1 MSVDHFSSCP
11 VFTWPPQSQNFTQL
25 LIFFRCKMN
34 GDSYLKYDW
43 HLTTKI
49 DHQRRHDYYLA
60 KLSEQNRIKK
70 LVEAEKANKNSK
82 KQELEKGFSAY
93 VNGPHSAKKRVESR
107 AKSRSQSRPGTGPS
121 YSPEKTSPEK
131 VSTRNRTHRKSWVDR
146 QGSKRSIPNVS
157 NLDFYLDLSDYLCG
171 ISSLNL
177 RHIIFRI

>member
-1 MSVDHFSSCP
+1 MPSFHLTSAVPEFHSTFD
-11 VFTWPPQSQNFTQL
+11 
-25 LIFFRCKMN
+25 FFRCKMN

-121 YSPEKTSPEK
+121 SSPEKTSPEK

-146 QGSKRSIPNVS
+146 KGSKRTIPNVS
-157 NLDFYLDLSDYLCG
+157 YLNFYLDLSDYLCG

-177 RHIIFRI
+177 GHNIYRI